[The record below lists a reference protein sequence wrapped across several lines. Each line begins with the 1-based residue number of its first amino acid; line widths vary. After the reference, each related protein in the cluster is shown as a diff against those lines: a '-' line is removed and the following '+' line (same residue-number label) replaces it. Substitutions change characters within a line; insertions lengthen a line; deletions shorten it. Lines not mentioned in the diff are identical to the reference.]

1 MNNTT
6 ETVSVSKYDAAVIA
20 MLNATFNEE
29 FTTTDD
35 GVTFV
40 SEHKELQVLEISDIG
55 SFMREMASDNSNPMP
70 STEKIEEAKENARTF
85 LIDYDIDDNGNRYS
99 QFVALVNL
107 NGDGLLTYNN

>member
-29 FTTTDD
+29 FTATDD
-35 GVTFV
+35 EVTFV
-40 SEHKELQVLEISDIG
+40 SEHTELQVLEINHIRDYI
-55 SFMREMASDNSNPMP
+55 REMVMGKYNPEP
-70 STEKIEEAKENARTF
+70 TTEQMDGWMDDVRMF
-85 LIDYDIDDNGNRYS
+85 LIDYDLDDNGNRYS